1 MKYFYIDSTTRVSC
15 DEDNYY
21 LNDNAMSNEIG
32 DSVVKLAKDLSLS
45 KVSEC
50 IKNYSNAF
58 KNIAVLTAAG
68 TSVDNGEKHGKTRVE
83 LWEYCEYEIKAISKI
98 LESKGETLNANLNK
112 AKEEKNIEDFLS
124 IVVLYEKLNGAIL
137 NSEGESIR
145 EQLQKKI
152 ASACRLTLDE
162 NNRHHG
168 DFLRKLTARKPSEP
182 RVQLYTTNYDTLFE
196 QASKQAGLIIIDG
209 FSFSHPRKFNGT
221 NFDYDIVY
229 RERSRI
235 KPDESFIPNVF
246 QLLKLHG
253 SVDWQR
259 ESDGCIVQKEEVDNP
274 CIIYP
279 ASDKYESSYE
289 QPYIEML
296 AHFQQTLRKEGT
308 LLIVIG
314 FGFKDKHIQSI
325 IKEAVYQNSHF
336 HLIIVCYGTDTKGKE
351 TGIEQDY
358 APDFIVGD
366 KLKVPSNVTIIF
378 STFKDFVEAY
388 PFNFS
393 YSEPS
398 IQSYASF

>member
-1 MKYFYIDSTTRVSC
+1 M
-15 DEDNYY
+15 
-21 LNDNAMSNEIG
+21 
-32 DSVVKLAKDLSLS
+32 
-45 KVSEC
+45 
-50 IKNYSNAF
+50 
-58 KNIAVLTAAG
+58 
-68 TSVDNGEKHGKTRVE
+68 
-83 LWEYCEYEIKAISKI
+83 
-98 LESKGETLNANLNK
+98 
-112 AKEEKNIEDFLS
+112 
-124 IVVLYEKLNGAIL
+124 
-137 NSEGESIR
+137 
-145 EQLQKKI
+145 
-152 ASACRLTLDE
+152 
-162 NNRHHG
+162 
-168 DFLRKLTARKPSEP
+168 TARKPSEP

-196 QASKQAGLIIIDG
+196 QASKQAGFIIIDG
-209 FSFSHPRKFNGT
+209 FSISHPRKFNGT

-336 HLIIVCYGTDTKGKE
+336 HLIIVCYGKDAKGKE
-351 TGIEQDY
+351 TGIELDY
-358 APDFIVGD
+358 APDFIDGEN
-366 KLKVPSNVTIIF
+366 LKVPSNVTIIF